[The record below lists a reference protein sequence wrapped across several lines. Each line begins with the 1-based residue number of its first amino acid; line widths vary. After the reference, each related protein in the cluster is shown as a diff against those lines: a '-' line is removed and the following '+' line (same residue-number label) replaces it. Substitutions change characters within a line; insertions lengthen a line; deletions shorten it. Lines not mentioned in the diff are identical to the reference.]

1 MKNYYFLIFIL
12 FTIGTVSAQKKEK
25 LSKEEKARREKN
37 IQAGN
42 PFSKYGSKAPVA
54 TLSKGKY
61 LEVHDLD
68 SIVTIGTM
76 RWHVDKG
83 EIVGRIRIDSL
94 NIDAQPIGDA
104 PGRWM
109 SIDPLS
115 EEYTEWSPYNM
126 CFDNPV
132 KFVDPDGRGPLTDLF
147 NLSGRKIGTDG
158 VNNGVKMVV
167 TDNREARQISRT
179 QGNVDL
185 STVNSGVTLPSDAVL
200 QESLNVLSRTVA
212 NGGQRE
218 ESSLVMNTGAV
229 VQGQTGPMPTVVNGV
244 QIAPS
249 SLPALPAGT
258 TPADVASTIHS
269 HPTTVAQVGNQVFP
283 QSASVPSTGVG
294 SDGPTFQ
301 QYNTNIIVGP
311 IGTISNVTSNP
322 NGTLNIPSRT
332 NGAVIYNSDSTP
344 RVTLEKRAI
353 ERILT
358 PQN

>member
-1 MKNYYFLIFIL
+1 MKKIFLIMISCFIV
-12 FTIGTVSAQKKEK
+12 GVASAQEK

-42 PFSKYGSKAPVA
+42 PFIKYGSKAPVA

-76 RWHVDKG
+76 RWHVDKKQ
-83 EIVGRIRIDSL
+83 IVGQIIVDSL

-109 SIDPLS
+109 TMDPLS

-147 NLSGRKIGTDG
+147 NMRGVKIGTDG
-158 VNNGVKMVV
+158 VNNGVKVVV
-167 TDNREARQISRT
+167 TDNREARQIART
-179 QGNVDL
+179 TGNVDM
-185 STVNSGVTLPSDAVL
+185 STVRTGVTLPSDTAL
-200 QESLNVLSRTVA
+200 QESLNVLNRTVS

-218 ESSLVMNTGAV
+218 ESSLVMKSGVV
-229 VQGQTGPMPTVVNGV
+229 VQGQTGPMPTVTNGV
-244 QIAPS
+244 QTAPS
-249 SLPALPAGT
+249 TLPALPAGST
-258 TPADVASTIHS
+258 TADVEASIHS

-283 QSASVPSTGVG
+283 QSASVPSTGAG

-301 QYNTNIIVGP
+301 QFGTNIIVGP
-311 IGTISNVTSNP
+311 LGTITNVTANP
-322 NGTLNIPSRT
+322 NGTLNIPSRP
-332 NGAVIYNSDSTP
+332 NGAAIYDSNSTP
-344 RVTLEKRAI
+344 KVELEKRAI
-353 ERILT
+353 ERILA
-358 PQN
+358 PQ